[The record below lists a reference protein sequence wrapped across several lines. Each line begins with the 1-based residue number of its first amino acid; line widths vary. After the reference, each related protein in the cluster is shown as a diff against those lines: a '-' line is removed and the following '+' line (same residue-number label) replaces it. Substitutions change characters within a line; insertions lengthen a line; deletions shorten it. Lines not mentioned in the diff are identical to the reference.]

1 MEMPKSLF
9 YDNSASFG
17 GCGFQGNNGM
27 GYLGQQ
33 DYPSEDDY
41 QPPFCLPP
49 DTANGSA
56 SHKGEHSIK
65 GIDFH
70 LSEVSEQAQQ
80 PKSPNSDSPLP
91 KSASTQSCTSKKST
105 GPVSSDVTSPNKKS
119 KGSNMP
125 KQIFPW
131 MKETRQNSKQK
142 KQAPPPADDAP
153 AVDSSFLSSAS
164 KRARTAYTNSQLV
177 ELEKEFHFNRY
188 LCRPRRL
195 EMAKLLNLSERQI
208 KIWFQNRRMKF
219 KKDHKGKGGGGS
231 PGGLSPSSSPS
242 LMPYSGN
249 LPLDGDC
256 GYEVPMATGAY
267 NKSPG
272 NMYGLTAYSAPLF
285 EGPSAQKR
293 YGPQS
298 LAPEYDPHS
307 MQGDNNYDTSG
318 LPNGQGYLGNYLEN
332 GSESCSMFSLPH
344 PSSESMDYSC
354 AAQTPS
360 KHHLGPCD
368 PHPTYTD
375 LHIHPVPQACSQE
388 PPVLTHL

>member
-1 MEMPKSLF
+1 MQKSLF

-17 GCGFQGNNGM
+17 GCGFQQDNTGM
-27 GYLGQQ
+27 GFLGQQ
-33 DYPSEDDY
+33 DYASSDNGY
-41 QPPFCLPP
+41 QPPFCLSPG
-49 DTANGSA
+49 TANGSA
-56 SHKGEHSIK
+56 NKA
-65 GIDFH
+65 IDFH
-70 LSEVSEQAQQ
+70 SSDVSEQAQQ
-80 PKSPNSDSPLP
+80 PKSPKSDSPLP
-91 KSASTQSCTSKKST
+91 KSASTQSCTTNKST
-105 GPVSSDVTSPNKKS
+105 GPLVSSDVTSPHKKNKV
-119 KGSNMP
+119 SNLP

-131 MKETRQNSKQK
+131 MKESRQNSKQK
-142 KQAPPPADDAP
+142 KQAPPPAEDAP
-153 AVDSSFLSSAS
+153 SVDNSFLSSAAS

-219 KKDHKGKGGGGS
+219 KKDHKGKGGGVS
-231 PGGLSPSSSPS
+231 PGGLSPGSSPS
-242 LMPYSGN
+242 LMSYSSN

-267 NKSPG
+267 NKNTG
-272 NMYGLTAYSAPLF
+272 DMYGLTAYSAPLF
-285 EGPSAQKR
+285 DNSSAQKR

-307 MQGDNNYDTSG
+307 MQGDVNYDTSG

-375 LHIHPVPQACSQE
+375 LNIHPVPQACSQE